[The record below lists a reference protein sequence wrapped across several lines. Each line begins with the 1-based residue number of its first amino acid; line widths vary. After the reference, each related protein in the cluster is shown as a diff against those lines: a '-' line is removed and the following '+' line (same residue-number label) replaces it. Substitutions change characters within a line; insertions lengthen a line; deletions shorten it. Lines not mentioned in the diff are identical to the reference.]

1 MAGATH
7 STIGIVRTAMAGTA
21 VGAGTTHTIGVG
33 AILATIRTITT
44 TIITTTIVHTVHL
57 TTITTHHTLARAV

>member
-33 AILATIRTITT
+33 ATLTTLITT
-44 TIITTTIVHTVHL
+44 TIRITTL
-57 TTITTHHTLARAV
+57 TTTLLM